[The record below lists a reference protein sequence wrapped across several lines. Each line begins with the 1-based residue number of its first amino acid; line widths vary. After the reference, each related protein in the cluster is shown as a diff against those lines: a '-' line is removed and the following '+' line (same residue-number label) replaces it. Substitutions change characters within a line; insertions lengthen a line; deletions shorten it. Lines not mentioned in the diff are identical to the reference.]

1 MVLVS
6 FMSSAS
12 SSCRSCHGLASFSS
26 SSSTP
31 LLERISFL
39 TKGADFHGLILL
51 FLIRAMDTGT
61 VGFSG

>member
-12 SSCRSCHGLASFSS
+12 SSCCSCHGPASFSS
-26 SSSTP
+26 SSSIP

-39 TKGADFHGLILL
+39 TKGADFHSLILV
-51 FLIRAMDTGT
+51 FLVRATDTGT
-61 VGFSG
+61 VGFAG